1 MPGGVPPGG
10 QYGAPPGGYG
20 PPGPGGP
27 GMAARPGPGPGQMAG
42 PRKLDPDQMPS
53 PIQVMGDDQAN
64 RTGQFVTNLK
74 GQVPPLVTTEFTVV
88 DQGNASPRFMRS
100 TMYNVP
106 QTPDM
111 LKQTGIPLAL
121 SIAPLAELPEGEM
134 PPPVVDLG
142 ELGPV
147 RCIRCK
153 AYMCP
158 FMTFIDG
165 GRRFSCPFCKA
176 NTEVPE
182 QYFQHLDH
190 TGQRLDKYD
199 RAELCMGA
207 YEYVCTKEYCRNN
220 EFPNPPAYIFI
231 IDVSYNNVKS
241 GLVHLLCDNLK
252 EVLRQLPADVGR
264 DASNM
269 RVGFITYSNVVHF
282 FNVKPCLAQPQMMVV
297 GDVSDMFVPLVD
309 GLLVDYAEA
318 EAVVDSLLDQ
328 LPAMF
333 ADTRETEVVLGPAI
347 QAGMEA
353 LKAANCAGRLFVFH
367 ASLPIGEAPG
377 KLKNRDDRKVLGSD
391 KEKHVLTPQT
401 QFYNNL
407 GQECVQ
413 ACCSVNLFLLNN
425 AYVDLPTLGQVVRLT
440 GGEIYKYTYFQA
452 DLDGERLLA
461 DLARVVRSPVGFDAI
476 MRVRTST
483 GIRPVDFHG
492 HFYMSNTT
500 DMELAAIDSSQA
512 VTVQLKHD
520 DQLGEEDGVYIQ
532 AALLYTGVSGQR
544 RLRVLN
550 LSLNVCSQ
558 MADLYR
564 SCELDTLTNLLLK
577 QAVSK
582 VLDASPRAIR
592 DQMTSQCAQMLASYR
607 KHCASP
613 SSAGQL
619 ILPECMKLLPLYA
632 NCLLRSDAVA
642 GGPELTIDE
651 RSYHMYLSTSLPV
664 RRSVVYLYPRL
675 LPLEPLDTAATAL
688 PPAVRC
694 SQDKLHDAGL
704 FLLDNGVHLFLWI
717 GLQLDPDTVQQLFAV
732 PSVAQVDVDRPSL
745 PALDTPVSVRVRGV
759 VEEVRRQ
766 RQRHMKLT
774 VVRQRD
780 KLEVVMRHFLV
791 EDKGADGSASYVD
804 YLCHLHKEIRAL
816 LT

>member
-1 MPGGVPPGG
+1 MARPGMAPGG
-10 QYGAPPGGYG
+10 QL
-20 PPGPGGP
+20 
-27 GMAARPGPGPGQMAG
+27 AG

-53 PIQVMGDDQAN
+53 PIQVMSDDQAN
-64 RTGQFVTNLK
+64 RAGQFVTNLK
-74 GQVPPLVTTEFTVV
+74 GQVPPLTTTRFTVV
-88 DQGNASPRFMRS
+88 DQGNASPRMLRS
-100 TMYNVP
+100 SIYNVP
-106 QTPDM
+106 ISPDM

-121 SIAPLAELPEGEM
+121 SIAPLAELPEGEL

-176 NTEVPE
+176 NTDVPQE
-182 QYFQHLDH
+182 YFQHLDH

-199 RAELCMGA
+199 RPELCMGA
-207 YEYVCTKEYCRNN
+207 YEFVCTKEYCRNN
-220 EFPNPPAYIFI
+220 EIPKPPAYIFI

-241 GLVHLLCDNLK
+241 GLVHLLCNNMK
-252 EVLRQLPADVGR
+252 EVLRQLPVDVGQ
-264 DASNM
+264 AATAM
-269 RVGFITYSNVVHF
+269 KVGFITYSNVVHF
-282 FNVKPCLAQPQMMVV
+282 FNVKACLAQPQMLVV
-297 GDVSDMFVPLVD
+297 GDVQDMFVPLVD
-309 GLLVDYAEA
+309 GLLVDASEA
-318 EAVVDSLLDQ
+318 EAVIDSLMEQ

-333 ADTRETEVVLGPAI
+333 AQTRETEVVLGPAV

-353 LKAANCAGRLFVFH
+353 LKAANCSGRLFVFH
-367 ASLPIGEAPG
+367 SSLPTGQAPG
-377 KLKNRDDRKVLGSD
+377 QLKNRDDRKVLGSD

-413 ACCSVNLFLLNN
+413 VGCSVHLFLLNN

-440 GGEIYKYTYFQA
+440 GGEVFKYTYFQA
-452 DLDGERLLA
+452 DLDGDRLLR
-461 DLARVVRSPVGFDAI
+461 DLSRAVGQPAGFDAI

-483 GIRPVDFHG
+483 GVRPVDFHG

-512 VTVQLKHD
+512 VTVELKHD
-520 DQLGEEDGVYIQ
+520 DKLTEEDGVYIQ
-532 AALLYTGVSGQR
+532 AALLYTASSGQR

-564 SCELDTLTNLLLK
+564 SCELDTITNLMVK

-582 VLDASPRAIR
+582 VLDSSPRAIR
-592 DQMTSQCAQMLASYR
+592 DSLTAQCAQILASYR
-607 KHCASP
+607 KNCASP

-632 NCLLRSDAVA
+632 NCILRSDAVG

-651 RSYHMYLSTSLPV
+651 RSNHMYLVTSLPV
-664 RRSVVYLYPRL
+664 RRSVPYLYPRL
-675 LPLEPLDTAATAL
+675 LPLDGLDPDATAL
-688 PPAVRC
+688 PAPVRC

-704 FLLDNGVHLFLWI
+704 FVLDNGVHLFLWV
-717 GLQLDPDTVQQLFAV
+717 GLQLAPDVVQDLFAV
-732 PSVAQVDVDRPSL
+732 QSVAQIDVDRPSL
-745 PALDTPVSVRVRGV
+745 PELDTPLSIRVRGI
-759 VEEVRRQ
+759 VEEVRTERQ
-766 RQRHMKLT
+766 CHMKLT

-780 KLEVVMRHFLV
+780 KLEMVMRHFLV
-791 EDKGADGSASYVD
+791 EDKGSDGSASYVD